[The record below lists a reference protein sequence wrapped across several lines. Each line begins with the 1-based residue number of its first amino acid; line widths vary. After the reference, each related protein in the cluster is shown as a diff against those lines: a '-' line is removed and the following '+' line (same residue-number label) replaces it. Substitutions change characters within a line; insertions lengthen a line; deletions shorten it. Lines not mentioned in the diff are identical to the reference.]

1 MAIIPQGSFIF
12 DAKTSTPQELAR
24 KRAMI
29 AQIMGSR
36 SAPKT
41 IGEGLNALGDGI
53 VANVMGRRADQAE
66 AAGLESASEAFN
78 PLMEAFQRRIGGGLD
93 EGGFPAA
100 PNPGDSAS
108 MATMPATDTA
118 SARVAQAH
126 GSGGGFNGDLR
137 GGIIATAEAIGADPL
152 DLATAISYE
161 TAGTF
166 DPTKKGPRTQWGQHR
181 GLIQFGEPQAK
192 QHGVNWDDPIGSQL
206 GPDGAIASYF
216 KASGFQPGMSGLD
229 LYSTINA
236 GAPGRYNRSDANN
249 GGAPGTVQDKWEKQM
264 TGHREKAMRLIG
276 DYAPAPAQAP
286 QTESTLTPEAL
297 QQWAFQNYAPDAQN
311 SAVDAV
317 NTLGNAQPVGVAED
331 EAGILAQEQAM
342 MGQDR
347 LAFQQQ
353 DMMTP
358 PQGTQPRLQA
368 PMAAEQQPMPQ
379 PMLQAAPPLPDPR
392 MVDDMPV
399 AGIQPQQ
406 QPMQPQQQPQQ
417 FAQAGGFPE
426 MAGNSPQAIPA
437 PGIDMQAI
445 AKVLTNPF
453 SNPEQRAFAQMMLE
467 QEMQKQDPMRQLD
480 MDYKR
485 AQTQKIE
492 RELSGELGDP
502 ARVQTSVVL
511 DDGSTV
517 MIMNNGQRRVLSPT
531 GEEVTGQAAADAIR
545 SAREYTVDNQREIY
559 TGRREGTLGA
569 DIELGGAAAGAKKGG
584 EKTMEAGFSAWE
596 DYGKLQ
602 SSLGNINE
610 AISAIDNGAKSGLV
624 YNMLPN
630 VTEASASLQNAMNRM
645 GLDVIGSVTFGALS
659 EGEMRLAM
667 ETAVPRGLQPAE
679 LRNWLI
685 RKRDAQEKA
694 AGMLADAAQFLT
706 VPGNTINDWIA
717 KNRAS
722 SGSGGAPAP
731 RQPVS
736 IGGYTIEQVD

>member
-1 MAIIPQGSFIF
+1 MAIVPQGSFIF
-12 DAKTSTPQELAR
+12 DANASTPQELAR

-100 PNPGDSAS
+100 PNPGDSTS
-108 MATMPATDTA
+108 MATLPATDTA

-126 GSGGGFNGDLR
+126 GDGSGFNGDLR
-137 GGIIATAEAIGADPL
+137 SGIIATAEAIGADPL

-166 DPTKKGPRTQWGQHR
+166 DPTKKGPRTKWGQHR

-264 TGHREKAMRLIG
+264 AGHREKAMRLIG
-276 DYAPAPAQAP
+276 DYPPAPAQAP
-286 QTESTLTPEAL
+286 QTESILTPEAL
-297 QQWAFQNYAPDAQN
+297 QQWAFQNYAPNAQN

-317 NTLGNAQPVGVAED
+317 NTLGNAQPVGVGETPQD
-331 EAGILAQEQAM
+331 ILAQEQAM
-342 MGQDR
+342 MGQDP
-347 LAFQQQ
+347 LAFQQP

-392 MVDDMPV
+392 MVNDMPV
-399 AGIQPQQ
+399 AGVQQ
-406 QPMQPQQQPQQ
+406 
-417 FAQAGGFPE
+417 QAGGFPE
-426 MAGNSPQAIPA
+426 MAGNNPQAIPA
-437 PGIDMQAI
+437 PSIDMQAI

-453 SNPEQRAFAQMMLE
+453 SNPEQRAFAQMMLQ

-485 AQTQKIE
+485 AQIGALNTKAAGGQA
-492 RELSGELGDP
+492 ELGLNPQYGVDANGNPVLLQLGKDGNVKQSQMPEGVSLAKEPIRMDAGTHFVLLDP
-502 ARVQTSVVL
+502 ITRQPV
-511 DDGSTV
+511 
-517 MIMNNGQRRVLSPT
+517 GQIPKENYQEAFDK
-531 GEEVTGQAAADAIR
+531 GA
-545 SAREYTVDNQREIY
+545 
-559 TGRREGTLGA
+559 GTN
-569 DIELGGAAAGAKKGG
+569 D
-584 EKTMEAGFSAWE
+584 
-596 DYGKLQ
+596 
-602 SSLGNINE
+602 
-610 AISAIDNGAKSGLV
+610 AKSAAEARSNLPKVEDNANAIISMIDSLSTDPYLDSMVGP
-624 YNMLPN
+624 MASRLPN
-630 VTEASASLQNAMNRM
+630 VTGDSARVQSKMDQIGGQAFLQAFETLK
-645 GLDVIGSVTFGALS
+645 GGGSITET
-659 EGEMRLAM
+659 EG
-667 ETAVPRGLQPAE
+667 T
-679 LRNWLI
+679 
-685 RKRDAQEKA
+685 KA
-694 AGMLADAAQFLT
+694 AAAIARLNTAQSPTDYRAALDELKGIVRTSLDRARRSAGMGSSTNTPPGADGWQ
-706 VPGNTINDWIA
+706 DM
-717 KNRAS
+717 
-722 SGSGGAPAP
+722 GGVKI
-731 RQPVS
+731 RRKQ
-736 IGGYTIEQVD
+736 